1 MMKRRYMLPP
11 LMAALAWAASAPS
24 VEAQTVTATAGA
36 RYDADGVVR
45 TLAGANWRDLW
56 TTPVRVPVLNLDTT
70 AGGLTPERTGGRQ
83 SKTLHFQGADGH
95 LYIFRSVE
103 KFLHGEALPAALR
116 NTPVGDVVQDQIS
129 MLLPAAGL
137 MVGPLYEAAGLL
149 HPWPTLV
156 VMPDDPKLGEF
167 REEYAGMLGQFEE
180 NPQEGPDDTPGFA
193 GSSKLVGV
201 DKLLERLDET
211 SEHRPDAAEY
221 LAARLIQFMLADT
234 DRGGDQWR
242 FAEFDNPAGPGSIW
256 RPVARDHDFA
266 FMKPEGLMGWISLM
280 AWPKLAHFDATFEPL
295 AALTYMTRDM
305 DRRLLVELPRE
316 RWDSVVT
323 ALQTQLTDDVLRAA
337 AGRLPDEWEPRAADE
352 LFSGLQARR
361 QGLRDVAAE
370 FFAMVSHEADV
381 HATAEDELAE
391 VERLADGS
399 VEVRLYGPDAVA
411 GGRVAAVSPSPPTEG
426 VERSSGAPGAAPWF
440 QRRFVP
446 SETREIRL
454 YMLGGDD
461 AVRVTGSAPHSI
473 RVRVIGGGGD
483 DLLVDS
489 SAVAQGG
496 WATRFYTAHG
506 DDRVVR
512 GAGTRIDT
520 RSFDEVLPGRPLDM
534 AEQAPDPDEE
544 SEDDEEE
551 DVADDEA
558 AGAEDPG
565 LEEAVTDRLQRPA
578 YRDWG
583 RTSGLRPAVDYR
595 SGPGLL
601 IGAGAGLTRYGF
613 RRDDYKYRLDAQALY
628 SVDTGGFG
636 VELFG
641 DYHPENTHLG
651 LSLDASATQFETF
664 RFFGYG
670 NDTDQLEG
678 VSARVYRDQ
687 LTVRPAVYWATESTY
702 FGVGPIVRYGS
713 PNYEDGSPMA
723 LLQPMGVD
731 AFAQAGGAA
740 ELRIDRGDHVGADA
754 RGYSLHA
761 GATAYPALLD
771 VTDAFGSTHA
781 VARAW
786 VPLGWPFLAL
796 RAGGRKLWGGFPVHE
811 AAFLGGRTSLRG
823 FETDRFA
830 GDASVF
836 GSTELHA
843 PLGTIE
849 LLVRGELGVFG
860 LADAGRVYFDGES
873 PGGWHTSYGGGVWF
887 SSLGHA
893 LSLAYAKGETGRL
906 YLRLGMPL

>member
-1 MMKRRYMLPP
+1 MMTNRRHMLTP
-11 LMAALAWAASAPS
+11 LVAALVCVASAMPA
-24 VEAQTVTATAGA
+24 EAQTVTATAGA
-36 RYDADGVVR
+36 RYDADGIVR

-137 MVGPLYEAAGLL
+137 MVGPLYQAAGLL

-167 REEYAGMLGQFEE
+167 REEYAGMIGQFEE

-201 DKLLERLDET
+201 DKFLERLDET

-221 LAARLIQFMLADT
+221 LAARLIQFMVADT

-242 FAEFDNPAGPGSIW
+242 FAEFDNPAGVGSLW

-266 FMKPEGLMGWISLM
+266 FMKPEGLMGWISLK
-280 AWPKLAHFDATFEPL
+280 AWPKLAHFDGTYESL

-305 DRRLLVELPRE
+305 DRRLLVEMPRE

-337 AGRLPDEWEPRAADE
+337 AGRLPDEWEPQAADE
-352 LFSGLQARR
+352 LFSGLQNRR
-361 QGLRDVAAE
+361 QGLPDVAAE

-381 HATAEDELAE
+381 YATAESELAE

-399 VEVRLYGPDAVA
+399 VEIRLYGPDAMA
-411 GGRVAAVSPSPPTEG
+411 TRRVAAVSPSPPANG
-426 VERSSGAPGAAPWF
+426 VERSDPAGAAPWF
-440 QRRFVP
+440 QRRFLP

-461 AVRVTGSAPHSI
+461 VVRVTGSASQSI

-496 WATRFYTAHG
+496 WTTRFYTAHG

-512 GAGTRIDT
+512 AAGTRVDT
-520 RSFDEVLPGRPLDM
+520 RDFDEVLPGRPLDM

-544 SEDDEEE
+544 SDEEE
-551 DVADDEA
+551 DENAADDED

-565 LEEAVTDRLQRPA
+565 LEEAVGTAWCPA

-583 RTSGLRPAVDYR
+583 GKSGFSAGDRSSAAARPAV
-595 SGPGLL
+595 
-601 IGAGAGLTRYGF
+601 GAGAGAHAL
-613 RRDDYKYRLDAQALY
+613 RLPASDVQVPAGAQALY
-628 SVDTGGFG
+628 SLDTNGFG
-636 VELFG
+636 VERSR
-641 DYHPENTHLG
+641 DYHPENTRLG
-651 LSLDASATQFETF
+651 FCWRRMRRSSRRSASSATAMI
-664 RFFGYG
+664 
-670 NDTDQLEG
+670 
-678 VSARVYRDQ
+678 ARCWAYR
-687 LTVRPAVYWATESTY
+687 
-702 FGVGPIVRYGS
+702 
-713 PNYEDGSPMA
+713 
-723 LLQPMGVD
+723 
-731 AFAQAGGAA
+731 
-740 ELRIDRGDHVGADA
+740 
-754 RGYSLHA
+754 
-761 GATAYPALLD
+761 
-771 VTDAFGSTHA
+771 
-781 VARAW
+781 RACI
-786 VPLGWPFLAL
+786 
-796 RAGGRKLWGGFPVHE
+796 
-811 AAFLGGRTSLRG
+811 
-823 FETDRFA
+823 
-830 GDASVF
+830 
-836 GSTELHA
+836 
-843 PLGTIE
+843 GT
-849 LLVRGELGVFG
+849 R
-860 LADAGRVYFDGES
+860 
-873 PGGWHTSYGGGVWF
+873 
-887 SSLGHA
+887 
-893 LSLAYAKGETGRL
+893 
-906 YLRLGMPL
+906 

>member
-1 MMKRRYMLPP
+1 MMTNRRYTLPP
-11 LMAALAWAASAPS
+11 LVAALVWVASALPAG
-24 VEAQTVTATAGA
+24 AQVVTATAGA
-36 RYDADGVVR
+36 RYEANGLVR
-45 TLAGANWRDLW
+45 TLAGANWRELW

-129 MLLPAAGL
+129 QLLPAAGL

-149 HPWPTLV
+149 HPWPRLV

-167 REEYAGMLGQFEE
+167 REEYAGMVGQFEE

-201 DKLLERLDET
+201 DNFLERLDET
-211 SEHRPDAAEY
+211 SEHRVDATEY

-242 FAEFDNPAGPGSIW
+242 FAEFDDPAGAGSLW

-266 FMKPEGLMGWISLM
+266 FMKPEGVMGWISLK
-280 AWPKLAHFDATFEPL
+280 AWPKLAHFDRTYEPL
-295 AALTYMTRDM
+295 TALTYMTSEM

-323 ALQTQLTDDVLRAA
+323 ALQTQLTDDVLRAVTA
-337 AGRLPDEWEPRAADE
+337 RLPDEWEPHAADE

-361 QGLRDVAAE
+361 QGLDDVAAE
-370 FFAMVSHEADV
+370 FFAMVSHEANV
-381 HATAEDELAE
+381 HATAEAELAE

-399 VEVRLYGPDAVA
+399 VEVRLYGPDAMA
-411 GGRVAAVSPSPPTEG
+411 AAPVAAVSPSPPADRAG
-426 VERSSGAPGAAPWF
+426 GSPDAAAAPYF
-440 QRRFVP
+440 QRRFLP

-461 AVRVTGSAPHSI
+461 VVRVMGTAQQSI

-483 DLLVDS
+483 DMLVDS

-506 DDRVVR
+506 NDRVVR
-512 GAGTRIDT
+512 ASGTRVDT
-520 RSFDEVLPGRPLDM
+520 RDFDEVLPGRPLDLV
-534 AEQAPDPDEE
+534 APAPEPGEDPDEE
-544 SEDDEEE
+544 DGDDE
-551 DVADDEA
+551 DAAD
-558 AGAEDPG
+558 DPG
-565 LEEAVTDRLQRPA
+565 LEEAVSDRLQRPA

-583 RTSGLRPAVDYR
+583 GKSGLRPAADFR
-595 SGPGLL
+595 SGSGLL

-613 RRDDYKYRLDAQALY
+613 RREDYKYRLDAQALY
-628 SVDTGGFG
+628 SLDTGGFG

-641 DYHPENTHLG
+641 DYHPENTRLG
-651 LSLDASATQFETF
+651 LSLDATATQFETF

-670 NDTDQLEG
+670 NDTDELEG

-687 LTVRPAVYWATESTY
+687 LTVRPAVYWATGSTY

-713 PNYEDGSPMA
+713 PNYEEGSPIA
-723 LLQPMGVD
+723 LLRPAGVD
-731 AFAQAGGAA
+731 TYAQAGGAA

-754 RGYSLHA
+754 HGYSLAA

-796 RAGGRKLWGGFPVHE
+796 RAGGQKLWGGFPVHE

-823 FETDRFA
+823 YETDRFA

-860 LADAGRVYFDGES
+860 LADAGRVYVEGES

-893 LSLAYAKGETGRL
+893 LSLSYAKGETGRL